1 MLPGLSNH
9 YSAFYGKPYLQEFFN
24 RLVLAIPTA
33 LLLTTLV
40 IMGSAGFVVARAQL
54 QQVESDEGLTATLN
68 GDSFTTGDTITVSGS
83 VVEREPNSYISIEV
97 IDTQSRTVESEVIDI
112 IADNRF
118 THSFVAGERAGFDF
132 EEPMVMSGNY
142 RMIVSYFTP
151 DFDTEI
157 VEFTFEYAPTSSG
170 VTIGEMITE
179 GITMADNNNT
189 NSDTI
194 NVTAINQSIAH
205 AIRYAELA
213 YLAMQNNESRD
224 ALTNLDLALDELDT
238 IQGNLTLTA
247 SGRNSTNN
255 IDNTTTAETR
265 GTIASGNSGDDGSE
279 VDNTDTSTTI
289 GTSIIPSSSIAT
301 GAYLPNLV

>member
-1 MLPGLSNH
+1 
-9 YSAFYGKPYLQEFFN
+9 
-24 RLVLAIPTA
+24 
-33 LLLTTLV
+33 
-40 IMGSAGFVVARAQL
+40 MGSAGFVVARAQL

-97 IDTQSRTVESEVIDI
+97 IDPQSRTVESEVIDI